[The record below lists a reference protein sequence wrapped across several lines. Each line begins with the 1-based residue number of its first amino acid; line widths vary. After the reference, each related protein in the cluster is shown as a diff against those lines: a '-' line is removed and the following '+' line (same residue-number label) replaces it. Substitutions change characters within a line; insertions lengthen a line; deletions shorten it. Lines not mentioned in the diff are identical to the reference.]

1 MTQDQVF
8 FAILG
13 ILVVA
18 SIILD
23 ASIPFRS
30 RRRRRSAPQ
39 IRGGTGSADDDRAAA
54 IEAFVA
60 GVSVDARGRREPPP
74 AWDPIPSMG
83 VAVRD
88 PELAPQS
95 TVREHAVR
103 PVEDAAT
110 WSRAIREESAR
121 VARFG
126 HAATVVMAEVPRLQ
140 VLSDRLGRGVAD
152 RVVTEAARL
161 MVSDTRAVDRVA
173 RLGEARFGVL
183 LMETDE
189 IAASDYVERVRA
201 ATDRWLESAGL
212 SIRLSVGWASATDGS
227 DVAAAAATAEQRMHE
242 ADHGPKAV
250 RITQNRSLANA

>member
-23 ASIPFRS
+23 AWIPFRS
-30 RRRRRSAPQ
+30 RRRRRSGPQ
-39 IRGGTGSADDDRAAA
+39 IRGGPGSADNDRAAAA

-60 GVSVDARGRREPPP
+60 GVSVDSRGPRKPPP
-74 AWDPIPSMG
+74 AWDSIPGMR

-95 TVREHAVR
+95 PVREQTPA
-103 PVEDAAT
+103 PVGDAAT

-126 HAATVVMAEVPRLQ
+126 HAATVVMAEVPRLH

-161 MVSDTRAVDRVA
+161 LVSDTRAVDRVA

-183 LMETDE
+183 LLETDE
-189 IAASDYVERVRA
+189 TAASGYVERVRD

-212 SIRLSVGWASATDGS
+212 SIRLTIGWASATDGS
-227 DVAAAAATAEQRMHE
+227 DIVAAAATAERRMHE
-242 ADHGPKAV
+242 ADHGATAV
-250 RITQNRSLANA
+250 RIAQDASPA